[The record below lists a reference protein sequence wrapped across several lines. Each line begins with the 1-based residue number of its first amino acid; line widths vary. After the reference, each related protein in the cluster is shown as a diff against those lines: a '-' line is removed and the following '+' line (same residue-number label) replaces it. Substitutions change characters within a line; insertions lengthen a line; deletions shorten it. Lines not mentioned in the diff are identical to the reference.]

1 MDYVTQIYSEK
12 CYLVLGPILGYY
24 RMKSFKEFKNIP
36 KQLAIFCNAGGR
48 DGQYNHIN
56 FPTDNKKEFVAFSN
70 AGGKDGQYDSW
81 SKVEENLNPKFG
93 PEFIRT
99 RENIFIDPL
108 RNNHQLGYENNSS
121 KKLSSFIY

>member
-36 KQLAIFCNAGGR
+36 EKLAIFCNAGGR
-48 DGQYNHIN
+48 DGQYD
-56 FPTDNKKEFVAFSN
+56 T
-70 AGGKDGQYDSW
+70 W

-99 RENIFIDPL
+99 RENIL
-108 RNNHQLGYENNSS
+108 Y
-121 KKLSSFIY
+121 